1 MSIATSPTP
10 QVKHNGLVL
19 QVVVA
24 ETDNNRSGLALGEI
38 VTLRVHSLKATLPVV
53 LRLNHVLFLLDS
65 DAELLPIFKV
75 CTV

>member
-19 QVVVA
+19 QVVIA
-24 ETDNNRSGLALGEI
+24 ETGNNGSRLALREI
-38 VTLRVHSLKATLPVV
+38 VTLRVRSPKATLPIVS
-53 LRLNHVLFLLDS
+53 RLNHVLFLLDS
-65 DAELLPIFKV
+65 DPALLPVFEA